1 VIFLLYIKNT
11 KDYLEY
17 FDEEC
22 TFPDFIKKIIFAYKK
37 FLGKITMRKSNC
49 GEVWLIPENSLKFKK
64 KLLKNLDIYEVKTLV
79 LAKDLA
85 NLKPI
90 LEEKNIRVL
99 NGKWLYKYLM
109 LDIVKYASE
118 SKGER
123 LEDQIVSFMVRNPK
137 EADFENFKLLA
148 ESCRGVNLICKED
161 YRFRRQEEMLY
172 KEKGIIV
179 NNSYNY
185 KKSLLKSA
193 IIINVDFPEKEYN
206 KFAFPRKAIM
216 VNLEDVKVYSKGFNG
231 INILN
236 FEIDFPEKYEDE
248 LVNLSSFD
256 KEILYESIVYKKTAM
271 QNILKQIKQDKVK
284 ITKLI
289 GKSGYIDE
297 KEFAKV

>member
-1 VIFLLYIKNT
+1 MIFLIYIKNA

-17 FDEEC
+17 FDEKC
-22 TFPDFIKKIIFAYKK
+22 TFPNFIKKIIFYYKK
-37 FLGKITMRKSNC
+37 FFGIITKRKSNC
-49 GEVWLIPENSLKFKK
+49 GEVWLIPENNLKFKK
-64 KLLKNLDIYEVKTLV
+64 KLLKNLNIYEVKTLV
-79 LAKDLA
+79 LAKDLTD
-85 NLKPI
+85 LKPT
-90 LEEKNIRVL
+90 LEEKNIKAL
-99 NGKWLYKYLM
+99 DGKWLYKYLM
-109 LDIVKYASE
+109 FDIVKYASK
-118 SKGER
+118 SKGEGI
-123 LEDQIVSFMVRNPK
+123 ENQIISFMIRKPK
-137 EADFENFKLLA
+137 EVDFENFKLLA

-161 YRFRRQEEMLY
+161 YRFRKEEERLY

-216 VNLEDVKVYSKGFNG
+216 INLEDVKVYSKGFNG
-231 INILN
+231 INVLN
-236 FEIDFPEKYEDE
+236 FEIDFPKKYEDE
-248 LVNLSSFD
+248 LVNLNSFD

-271 QNILKQIKQDKVK
+271 QNILKQIKQDHVR

-289 GKSGYIDE
+289 GKNGLIDE